1 MFNNDSRYKKTEV
14 VTETDA
20 QGKTVSA
27 IKLRRLPKVKGA
39 DVMVKGNTR
48 LDLLS
53 KEIYNNPSRFW
64 HIADANTE
72 LEATELVRKPGRII
86 QAPGR

>member
-1 MFNNDSRYKKTEV
+1 MFNNDSRYKKVEV
-14 VTETDA
+14 ITETDA
-20 QGKTVSA
+20 EGKSVSA
-27 IKLRRLPKVKGA
+27 VKLRRLPRVGGG

-53 KEIYNNPSRFW
+53 KDFYNNPTKFW

-72 LEATELVRKPGRII
+72 LEATELTHEPGRII
-86 QAPGR
+86 KVPEK